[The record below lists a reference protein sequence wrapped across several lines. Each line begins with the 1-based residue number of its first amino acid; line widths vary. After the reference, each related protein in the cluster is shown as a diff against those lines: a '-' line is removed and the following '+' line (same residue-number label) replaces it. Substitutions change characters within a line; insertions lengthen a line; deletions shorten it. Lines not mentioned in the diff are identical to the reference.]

1 MGDGDAAVSCRQPL
15 LVLAQVP
22 ALRQA
27 GKAAMTE
34 PVTCAECIHFRRD
47 EINPAAG
54 LGFCEL
60 RRIAKYPGELHYCR
74 QREVEDD
81 GD

>member
-1 MGDGDAAVSCRQPL
+1 MLPGSPAPVIQPHSFATACAGCR
-15 LVLAQVP
+15 
-22 ALRQA
+22 
-27 GKAAMTE
+27 
-34 PVTCAECIHFRRD
+34 HFRRD

-60 RRIAKYPGELHYCR
+60 RKVSRYPEQLHYCR

>member
-1 MGDGDAAVSCRQPL
+1 MS
-15 LVLAQVP
+15 
-22 ALRQA
+22 
-27 GKAAMTE
+27 E
-34 PVTCAECIHFRRD
+34 SVTCEGCTHFRHD

-54 LGFCEL
+54 LGWCPL
-60 RRIAKYPGELHYCR
+60 RKVSRYPEELHYCR